1 MTRDSILCTALYQ
14 PQLSR
19 LDTTAREEEI
29 GATQEVT
36 HGLAADH
43 LAGHS
48 LAQCHH
54 IDALIAWIALYSCEM
69 HRLDGV

>member
-1 MTRDSILCTALYQ
+1 VCTAQYQ
-14 PQLSR
+14 PQLSG
-19 LDTTAREEEI
+19 LDAAAREEEI

-48 LAQCHH
+48 LAQRHH
-54 IDALIAWIALYSCEM
+54 IDALIAWIALYSCEI
-69 HRLDGV
+69 HRFDGV